1 MLTVLLHARPTGNS
15 GIKLN
20 ISRSKIQKKRQ
31 VRDNSSCGKVKFS
44 QASVILS
51 TGGGLYT
58 SQPDTNPL
66 GRHPLRQTPPQAD
79 TPPPPGDDH
88 CSGRYASFIVYIL
101 FLLEVYKSPVVQLY
115 RQKAPLTV
123 ILIALVVQIGLSL
136 H

>member
-31 VRDNSSCGKVKFS
+31 VRDNSNCGKVKFS

-66 GRHPLRQTPPQAD
+66 DRHPLRQTSPRQ
-79 TPPPPGDDH
+79 TPSPGDDH
-88 CSGRYASFIVYIL
+88 CSGRYASCWNAFSFISCFYSRCTNRQL
-101 FLLEVYKSPVVQLY
+101 FSYTDKKPRLLLF
-115 RQKAPLTV
+115 
-123 ILIALVVQIGLSL
+123 
-136 H
+136 